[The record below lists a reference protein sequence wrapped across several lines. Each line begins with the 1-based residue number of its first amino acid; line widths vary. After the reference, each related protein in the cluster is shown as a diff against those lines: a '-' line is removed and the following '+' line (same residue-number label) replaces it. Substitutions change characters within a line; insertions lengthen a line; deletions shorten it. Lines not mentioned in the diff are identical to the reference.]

1 MSENNTESTILIAIG
16 RIEEKVDNVQR
27 GQERLENKFD
37 AQDVRLTTV
46 ERDITELK
54 TQRDNKSNTIAI
66 IVSVVAV
73 LVAALSL
80 LQ

>member
-1 MSENNTESTILIAIG
+1 MPENNTESSILIAIG

-66 IVSVVAV
+66 VVSVVAV
-73 LVAALSL
+73 LVAAVSL

>member
-1 MSENNTESTILIAIG
+1 MPENNTESTILIAIG

-66 IVSVVAV
+66 VVSVVAV

>member
-1 MSENNTESTILIAIG
+1 MSENNTESSILIAIG

-66 IVSVVAV
+66 VVSVVAV

>member
-1 MSENNTESTILIAIG
+1 MNDNNTESTILIAIG

-66 IVSVVAV
+66 VVSVVAV
-73 LVAALSL
+73 LVAAISL

>member
-1 MSENNTESTILIAIG
+1 MSDNNTESTILIAIG

-66 IVSVVAV
+66 VVSVVAV
-73 LVAALSL
+73 LVAAVSL

>member
-1 MSENNTESTILIAIG
+1 MPDNNTESTILIAIG

-37 AQDVRLTTV
+37 AQDIRLTTV

-66 IVSVVAV
+66 VVSVVAV
-73 LVAALSL
+73 LVAAVSL

>member
-1 MSENNTESTILIAIG
+1 MSDNNTESTILIAIG

-37 AQDVRLTTV
+37 AQDIRLTTV

-66 IVSVVAV
+66 VVSVVAV
-73 LVAALSL
+73 LVAAVSL